1 VPPSR
6 RKTSSD
12 GSGEERTRDPERTKA
27 RILKAATDLFMKRGP
42 TGCSL
47 DDISKEAGVNRGLIY
62 HYFRTKDTLFDH
74 VVARPLADFIEV
86 HLEFLQ
92 RGPLD
97 LEGLRS
103 ATASFFRFLARHPEL
118 VRLLGWL
125 SLVPRVAVDV
135 SQLELTKSLHTRVVK
150 RIEDAQSE
158 GLLRREIPAAH
169 LLISIVDLCLGWHL
183 NRAQWVEKLASGA
196 RDRKELDEE
205 RLAAILDL
213 IAAAARPAPAAA

>member
-1 VPPSR
+1 V
-6 RKTSSD
+6 D

-27 RILKAATDLFMKRGP
+27 RILKAATELFMKVGP

-47 DDISKEAGVNRGLIY
+47 DDISREAGVNRGLIY

-74 VVARPLADFIEV
+74 VVARPLAEFIEV
-86 HLEFLQ
+86 QLEFLQ

-103 ATASFFRFLARHPEL
+103 ATASFFRFLSRHPEL
-118 VRLLGWL
+118 VRLLAWM
-125 SLVPRVAVDV
+125 SLVPRVAVDI
-135 SQLELTKSLHTRVVK
+135 SQLELTRSLHARVVK

-158 GLLRREIPAAH
+158 GLLRREISAKH
-169 LLISIVDLCLGWHL
+169 LLVTIIDLCLGWHL
-183 NRAQWVEKLASGA
+183 NREQWAEKLAFGE

-213 IAAAARPAPAAA
+213 IAAAARNGPVAAQT